1 MFAFF
6 EMSSAAITQ
15 FFLNCLAVGGGF
27 LAGMLIGKLS
37 AKAFDKWI
45 IGKPT
50 PDGLHKVAMYLCG
63 IIVAIIVA
71 LVVFGDGTGK
81 GTGSSKGTGEGEGE
95 GKSANTNKGDGAA
108 PTTPTTKEMPP
119 IELVP
124 KDPALPTELL
134 KVILLGGEDVVE
146 ERFYKLSDINKALNF
161 EEIKTEIL
169 QRKNASTKKMGLEIR
184 LDPKNMLPREHVAV
198 RRLEKWART
207 EAAMS
212 VLFPG
217 A

>member
-27 LAGMLIGKLS
+27 LGGMLLGKVS
-37 AKAFDKWI
+37 AKLFDKFI
-45 IGKPT
+45 VGRKT
-50 PDGLHKVAMYLCG
+50 PDGFHQVAMYLCG
-63 IIVAIIVA
+63 IIVAILVA
-71 LVVFGDGTGK
+71 LMVFGDGTGE
-81 GTGSSKGTGEGEGE
+81 GNGAGKGTGEGDS
-95 GKSANTNKGDGAA
+95 KTTNTSSGAGTA
-108 PTTPTTKEMPP
+108 PTTPTTKESPP

-134 KVILLGGEDVVE
+134 KVTLLGGEDVVE

-169 QRKNASTKKMGLEIR
+169 QRKKASTKKMGLEIR
-184 LDPKNMLPREHVAV
+184 LDPKNMLPREHIAV
-198 RRLEKWART
+198 RRLENWART
-207 EAAMS
+207 EAEMS